1 MKFNMNQIYIAVEGV
16 MGSGKTLLAKKISER
31 LKAKLERDNYFSN
44 PFLSDFYQNPDRFAL
59 PLQLFFLTMRYQQQI
74 EIPFGDLFCQNI
86 VSNYIFNK
94 DQIYAS
100 YNLDDKNLALYNQIL
115 KVMNPNIHTP
125 DVVVYLH
132 APDST
137 LLFENI
143 KKRKRVFEKEINEAY
158 VEGLNKAYMYFF
170 DHFRECPLLIV
181 NIEGLD
187 PGNKDHVSQ
196 ILREIESGIDDSK
209 YLKI

>member
-16 MGSGKTLLAKKISER
+16 MGSGKTLLAKKISEK
-31 LKAKLERDNYFSN
+31 LNAKFERDDYSNN
-44 PFLSDFYQNPDRFAL
+44 PFLIDFYQNPDKFAL

-74 EIPFGDLFCQNI
+74 EMPFGDLFCQNI
-86 VSNYIFNK
+86 VTNYIFNK

-100 YNLDDKNLALYNQIL
+100 FNLDDKNLALYNQIL

-137 LLFENI
+137 LLYENI

-181 NIEGLD
+181 NIEGLNPD
-187 PGNKDHVSQ
+187 NRDHVSQ
-196 ILREIESGIDDSK
+196 VLKEIENGIDDSK

>member
-1 MKFNMNQIYIAVEGV
+1 MKFNLNQIYIAVEGV
-16 MGSGKTLLAKKISER
+16 MGSGKSTVAKKIAER
-31 LKAKLERDNYFSN
+31 IGAKTVLDNYFDN
-44 PFLSDFYQNPDRFAL
+44 PFLSDFYSNPDKFAL
-59 PLQLFFLTMRYQQQI
+59 PLQLYFLTMRYRQQV
-74 EIPFGDLFCQNI
+74 EIAPGDLFNQNI

-115 KVMNPNIHTP
+115 KVMNLNIHSP
-125 DVVVYLH
+125 DVIVYLH
-132 APDST
+132 APDHKC
-137 LLFENI
+137 LYERI
-143 KKRKRVFEKEINEAY
+143 KKRKRVYEKEINEFY
-158 VEGLNKAYMYFF
+158 LEGLNKAYIYFF

-187 PGNKDHVSQ
+187 SENGEHIDQ
-196 ILREIESGIDDSK
+196 ILKEIENGIEDSK